1 MLKIMKKSK
10 LRSIIKE
17 SIKEL
22 MNEQS
27 VQPINI
33 PSEGVEIVFSSC
45 MGGYEE
51 IRCHMNPNI
60 QVGDIFKT
68 YLASGT
74 IMQGFVKK
82 ILGSCTGPNS
92 PYPVGGPGVSSY
104 TDYETGIFPSSTA
117 NYDPIF
123 GGANITTWNRIG
135 SFSLDPEVACPRC
148 CLPSRWEY
156 DAGYGTETPQGA
168 CYNASAC
175 QQIWDYN
182 DIEGPDETPEAPT
195 CAQIEAED
203 CDNPSLSMVQPCV
216 TIDGQIPDQSYVGTA
231 IEANNKAYL
240 INSVSPSTSAP
251 YGTVDLS
258 QTGVQGCPG
267 EGTLGIETGGVGFN
281 YPQGW
286 DSGDWTATFVDMIL
300 NHPNPCNFLQNQFGT
315 FLNELFA
322 GADGP
327 VDFDINGNI
336 TPPGAAAVGVL
347 QANLL
352 MQKLV
357 VIYELMGMTGCGP
370 QNLEEQ
376 NVDKSSVKNIKMDPK
391 AKAVLRKSA
400 GKLKGL
406 ANKKVDPAV
415 DRMQKLAGIP
425 KDKPMDKPMDKPR
438 KM

>member
-1 MLKIMKKSK
+1 MVG
-10 LRSIIKE
+10 
-17 SIKEL
+17 
-22 MNEQS
+22 Q
-27 VQPINI
+27 
-33 PSEGVEIVFSSC
+33 VFQTPFA
-45 MGGYEE
+45 
-51 IRCHMNPNI
+51 H
-60 QVGDIFKT
+60 
-68 YLASGT
+68 
-74 IMQGFVKK
+74 
-82 ILGSCTGPNS
+82 TGPNGTLQGVMYVFKVYEPGELES
-92 PYPVGGPGVSSY
+92 TNYYINPMTPIRNYSTYGGPDCCPQVCGGGNDEFTYEDTIYASFEQGSAYFNNQYSPGPEGMNGGCSSN
-104 TDYETGIFPSSTA
+104 TGPNCRVDIA
-117 NYDPIF
+117 
-123 GGANITTWNRIG
+123 
-135 SFSLDPEVACPRC
+135 
-148 CLPSRWEY
+148 
-156 DAGYGTETPQGA
+156 AGEA
-168 CYNASAC
+168 
-175 QQIWDYN
+175 
-182 DIEGPDETPEAPT
+182 PEAPT
-195 CAQIEAED
+195 CAQIEAEN
-203 CDNPSLSMVQPCV
+203 CDNPSLSMIQPCV
-216 TIDGQIPDQSYVGTA
+216 TIDGQVPDQSYVNTA
-231 IEANNKAYL
+231 IAANNTSYL

-251 YGTVDLS
+251 YGTVDLP

-300 NHPNPCNFLQNQFGT
+300 NHPNPCNFLQNQFGN
-315 FLNELFA
+315 FLNQLFA

-327 VDFDINGNI
+327 VNFDINGNI

-406 ANKKVDPAV
+406 ANKKADPAV

-425 KDKPMDKPMDKPR
+425 KDKPMDKPR